1 MSQLSLLGLY
11 YEKDTAVHRLHPGVK
26 LLLLFV
32 LSLSV
37 VIVREAWFSVL
48 ALAVVLFGVGLAR
61 MPWPGL
67 WRSIRFV
74 VLMLTVLAMY
84 HAWQNGISHA
94 VAVVVGLLALIVAA
108 TLLTATT
115 STDDMIDTITRGL
128 GPFRRFGVNPEAVGL
143 AFSLV
148 LRFVPDV
155 AERAFET
162 REAARARG
170 LDRSIR
176 AYMTP
181 LTIRVV
187 ARAQTMGEALQAR
200 GIGEDEN

>member
-11 YEKDTAVHRLHPGVK
+11 YEKDTMLHRLRPGVK
-26 LLLLFV
+26 LVLLFA

-48 ALAVVLFGVGLAR
+48 ALVVVLLGVGLAR
-61 MPWPGL
+61 MSWSDL

-108 TLLTATT
+108 SLLTATT
-115 STDDMIDTITRGL
+115 AAADLIDTITRTL
-128 GPFRRFGVNPEAVGL
+128 QPFRRIGVNPEAVGL

-148 LRFVPDV
+148 LRFIPDV

>member
-11 YEKDTAVHRLHPGVK
+11 YEKDTVLHRLQPGVK
-26 LLLLFV
+26 LVLLFA

-48 ALAVVLFGVGLAR
+48 ALTVVLFGVGVAR
-61 MPWPGL
+61 MPWSDL

-74 VLMLTVLAMY
+74 VLMFTVLAAY
-84 HAWQNGISHA
+84 HVWANGVSHA
-94 VAVVVGLLALIVAA
+94 VAVVVGLLALIMAA
-108 TLLTATT
+108 ALLTATT
-115 STDDMIDTITRGL
+115 ATDDMIDTITRGL

-162 REAARARG
+162 RDAARARG
-170 LDRSIR
+170 VERSIR

-187 ARAQTMGEALQAR
+187 ASAQMMGEALHAR